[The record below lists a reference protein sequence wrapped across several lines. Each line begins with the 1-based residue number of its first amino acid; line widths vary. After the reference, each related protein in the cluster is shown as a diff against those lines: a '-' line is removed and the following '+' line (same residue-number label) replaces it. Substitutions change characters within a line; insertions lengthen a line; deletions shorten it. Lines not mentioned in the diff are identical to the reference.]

1 LKIVSDRKN
10 DAAITAAP
18 TATSSAILFT
28 TMSGSPEPPHYK
40 ESENPADD
48 AGHDNENP
56 LLLSR
61 GHPALPALARRPQ
74 NLRERLEQNVLCRV
88 NNARLRWRQ
97 NGRHMRTRDDN
108 KTSHLKGA
116 LTHALALAD
125 QVDYEIGRWVFALGQ
140 GISLPP
146 CKKEVSAPPRGLTSD
161 IQDAIGQ
168 RLREAYPLEQSVPA
182 GLAGLLSRFEQQANP
197 LPKRRDGY
205 PKAA

>member
-1 LKIVSDRKN
+1 VVILPFRRLLGGPKIWRD
-10 DAAITAAP
+10 
-18 TATSSAILFT
+18 
-28 TMSGSPEPPHYK
+28 
-40 ESENPADD
+40 
-48 AGHDNENP
+48 
-56 LLLSR
+56 
-61 GHPALPALARRPQ
+61 
-74 NLRERLEQNVLCRV
+74 RLEQNVLCRV

-125 QVDYEIGRWVFALGQ
+125 QVDYEIGRWLFALGQ

-197 LPKRRDGY
+197 LPEERRLPEGGLAAATDGSGVEY
-205 PKAA
+205 SSDPARTGGRECFHLTYIVSS

>member
-1 LKIVSDRKN
+1 VVILPFRRLLGGPKIWRD
-10 DAAITAAP
+10 
-18 TATSSAILFT
+18 
-28 TMSGSPEPPHYK
+28 
-40 ESENPADD
+40 
-48 AGHDNENP
+48 
-56 LLLSR
+56 
-61 GHPALPALARRPQ
+61 
-74 NLRERLEQNVLCRV
+74 RLEQNVLCRV

-125 QVDYEIGRWVFALGQ
+125 QVDYEIGRWLFALGQ